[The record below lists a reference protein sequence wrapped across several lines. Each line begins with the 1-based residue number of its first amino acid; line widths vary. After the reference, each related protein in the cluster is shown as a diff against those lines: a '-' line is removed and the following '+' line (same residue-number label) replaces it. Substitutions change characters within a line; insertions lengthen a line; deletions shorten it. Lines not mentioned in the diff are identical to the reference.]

1 MKKVSVVILNWNGAG
16 MLRKFL
22 PGVVEHSQGE
32 GVEIC
37 VADNASTDDSRE
49 LLRKEFPGVRLIELA
64 ENYGFAEGYNRAFQ
78 QVEAE
83 YVVLLNSDVEVTPGW
98 LLPLCTYMDAHPET
112 AACQPKLR
120 SERNKEY
127 FEYAGAAGGYLDI
140 YGYPFCRGRIF
151 DVVEEDK
158 SQYDSVASVFWASG
172 AALFIRLK
180 DYREVGGLDGRFF
193 AHMEEIDLCWR
204 LGSRGRSLVCV
215 PQSVVYHVG
224 AATLKKESP
233 RKTFLNFRNNL
244 LMLYKNLPEAE
255 LKRVL
260 RIRGLLDIVAMVVFF
275 LKGEKD
281 NAKAVIQARK
291 EFKQLRP
298 SFLASREENLKHAVT
313 DDVQGKCSFS
323 ILWKFHVSGAKYF
336 SQLPKIVR

>member
-127 FEYAGAAGGYLDI
+127 FEYAGAAGGYLDV

-158 SQYDSVASVFWASG
+158 GQYDSVASVFWASG

-204 LGSRGRSLVCV
+204 LGSRGRGLVCV

-298 SFLASREENLKHAVT
+298 SFEASRKDNLLHTVT

-323 ILWKFHVSGAKYF
+323 ILWKYHVCGAKYF

>member
-1 MKKVSVVILNWNGAG
+1 MPKILSESRHEQLEQSQLMQEQLKHG
-16 MLRKFL
+16 LQKHEQL
-22 PGVVEHSQGE
+22 KQSQPGYEQQGYE
-32 GVEIC
+32 
-37 VADNASTDDSRE
+37 
-49 LLRKEFPGVRLIELA
+49 
-64 ENYGFAEGYNRAFQ
+64 Q
-78 QVEAE
+78 
-83 YVVLLNSDVEVTPGW
+83 
-98 LLPLCTYMDAHPET
+98 
-112 AACQPKLR
+112 
-120 SERNKEY
+120 
-127 FEYAGAAGGYLDI
+127 FEYAGACGGFIDRF
-140 YGYPFCRGRIF
+140 GYPFCRGRIF
-151 DVVEEDK
+151 EVVEKDHG
-158 SQYDSVASVFWASG
+158 QYDSVTPVFWATG

-180 DYREVGGLDGRFF
+180 DYREAGGLDGRFF

-204 LGSRGRSLVCV
+204 LGSRGRGLVCV
-215 PQSVVYHVG
+215 PQSVVFHVG

-244 LMLYKNLPEAE
+244 LMLYKNLPEKE

-260 RIRGLLDIVAMVVFF
+260 WIRGLLDIVAMVVFF
-275 LKGEKD
+275 LKGEKE

-298 SFLASREENLKHAVT
+298 SYAASREENLKHAVT

>member
-204 LGSRGRSLVCV
+204 LGSRGRGLVCV
-215 PQSVVYHVG
+215 PQSVVFHVG

-244 LMLYKNLPEAE
+244 LMLYKNLPEKE

-275 LKGEKD
+275 LKGEKE

-298 SFLASREENLKHAVT
+298 SFEASRKDNLLHTVT

>member
-1 MKKVSVVILNWNGAG
+1 MKKISVVILNWNGVG
-16 MLRKFL
+16 MLQKFL

-32 GVEIC
+32 GVEVC
-37 VADNASTDDSRE
+37 VADNASTDASCAWVRE
-49 LLRKEFPGVRLIELA
+49 AYPNVRLIVLDK
-64 ENYGFAEGYNRAFQ
+64 NYGFAEGYNRALQ

-83 YVVLLNSDVEVTPGW
+83 YVVLLNSDVEVTPHW
-98 LLPLCTYMDAHPET
+98 LAPLSDYMDAHPEV
-112 AACQPKLR
+112 AACQPKIR

-127 FEYAGAAGGYLDI
+127 FEYAGASGGYLDV

-151 DVVEEDK
+151 DVVEKDHG
-158 SQYDSVASVFWASG
+158 QYDSVTSVFWATG

-204 LGSRGRSLVCV
+204 LGSRGRGLVCV
-215 PQSVVYHVG
+215 PQSVVFHVG

-244 LMLYKNLPEAE
+244 LMLYKNLPEKE
-255 LKRVL
+255 LNRVL
-260 RIRGLLDIVAMVVFF
+260 WIRGLLDIVAMVVFF
-275 LKGEKD
+275 LKGEKE